1 MTEEFT
7 LQNARRI
14 AQSAL
19 IAEWHAQVTH
29 GVLTEAGLVRLR
41 ARLRAP
47 ESIEFEPG
55 PGVEHLLLRVDEALA
70 KMRGI
75 GPAELPGSPL
85 AMPDTPEGLET

>member
-7 LQNARRI
+7 PQNARRI

-19 IAEWHAQVTH
+19 IAEWHAQVH
-29 GVLTEAGLVRLR
+29 GVLTGAGLVRLR

-47 ESIEFEPG
+47 ESIEFELG
-55 PGVEHLLLRVDEALA
+55 PGVEHLLLLVDEALA